1 MADRSQSDELNKVLT
16 RIMSAKDHVKGWK
29 ENIHRWRHLYDGHH
43 YDSVPKTG
51 EVRYNDP
58 TYGNTVDLA
67 VGIMLA
73 NQLVWSASGWSP
85 SYGEQKKSSA
95 LEKFLYA
102 AWCVNAEREESSLQ
116 YDLML
121 HFARDGGGAIFSVW
135 DKNIGEM
142 TRTTREVPDSETED
156 GVRPTY
162 AFEELPLRIKV
173 IDPDTM
179 FMLPGGPKR
188 WLVMG
193 RSEERSVL
201 DIEVMY
207 NVQLADFT
215 HMDENQKS
223 ITRGEFVDYWDY
235 STEGGKLH
243 VRNCCLFNNKF
254 VPGFE
259 LRTMDGYTDL
269 PYTVQLFKPTEKTQS
284 DKWQSII
291 SPLVESVSLLER
303 SVNRRQRQIDIYSS
317 LPIVTKTH
325 PGRPISVEGLGHH
338 VNLSTDE
345 DIGFPSW
352 PGNAPDVQMQMDF
365 FRARVQ
371 QSGFSDVM
379 FGSGASQVTGYA
391 LSQLGDQNR
400 IRLEQPVKHLELL
413 FTSWAKKAIKLCAY
427 FSSSAQ
433 VKVYGTMKGQD
444 FAEWIDFSD
453 AKEFVVRAEIRPKFP
468 NEEVRRHA
476 MATQARGVLSDWTIM
491 ERYLDIQQPDE
502 EMERQQIE
510 VAMKNPMIQSYIM
523 MAELNKRAEDGD
535 KVAAMVLQSMQSG
548 GLPGTPG
555 RPVEPNNPE
564 QLMGGQSPTGSAMPT
579 APQGP
584 DAQAQME
591 GMVGA
596 SPTMSGEISGY

>member
-1 MADRSQSDELNKVLT
+1 MAEMSQSEELNKVLT
-16 RIMSAKDHVKGWK
+16 RIMSAKEHVKGWRA
-29 ENIHRWRHLYDGHH
+29 NIAKWRQLYDGSH
-43 YDSVPKTG
+43 YDTMPKTG
-51 EVRYNDP
+51 EVRYSDP

-85 SYGEQKKSSA
+85 SYKEQKKSSA

-121 HFARDGGGAIFSVW
+121 NFTRDGGGAVYSVW
-135 DKNIGEM
+135 DKYIGESVM
-142 TRTTREVPDSETED
+142 KTRQVQDETSEE
-156 GVRPTY
+156 GVRETY
-162 AFEELPLRIKV
+162 AFDELPLRIKV
-173 IDPDTM
+173 IDPNTM

-193 RSEERSVL
+193 RSEVRTVL

-207 NVQLADFT
+207 NVELPEFK
-215 HMDENQKS
+215 HLDENQKS
-223 ITRGEFVDYWDY
+223 FNTGEFVDYWDY
-235 STEGGKLH
+235 STESGSLK
-243 VRNCCLFNNKF
+243 VRNCCLFNSRF
-254 VPGFE
+254 IPGYE
-259 LRTMDGYTDL
+259 LREMAGYTDL
-269 PYTVQLFKPTEKTQS
+269 PYTVQLFKPTDKNES
-284 DKWQSII
+284 GKWQSII
-291 SPLVESVSLLER
+291 TPLVESVSLLER

-345 DIGFPSW
+345 EIGFPSW

-365 FRARVQ
+365 FRARIQ

-413 FTSWAKKAIKLCAY
+413 FTSWAKKAIKMCSHFAGGG
-427 FSSSAQ
+427 Q

-444 FAEWIDFSD
+444 FAEWIDFED

-510 VAMKNPMIQSYIM
+510 VAMKNPMVQSYIM
-523 MAELNKRAEDGD
+523 MAELNKRAEEGD
-535 KVAAMVLQSMQSG
+535 KIAAMVLQSMQAG

-555 RPVEPNNPE
+555 RPNEPNNPE
-564 QLMGGQSPTGSAMPT
+564 QMMGTQSPTGSPLPT
-579 APQGP
+579 APQGE
-584 DAQAQME
+584 DMASQME
-591 GMVGA
+591 NMAGA
-596 SPTMSGEISGY
+596 SPTMTGEVSGY